1 MSLEEARV
9 FERLGG
15 YLKTAFTARWNLL
28 YVIGGTAAAFISG
41 FPGVLLP
48 LVAAGELWYLASM
61 LTNDRFRSAVDA
73 QNAKGRRA
81 AEAATAR
88 ATYDAIRKKLP
99 APLVRRFDQLR
110 DHCQKLV
117 ELAGS
122 MRGPGEAGP
131 EQGTLESLD
140 RLLWGYLRMIWGAAT
155 LSEFIEHTDDGAI
168 RGRIADLEKRL
179 ERLPAGDDGDSRQ
192 LRSALEDHLATS
204 RERLGNIEDAK
215 RKLDVVAAE
224 IERLEAK
231 IAALAE
237 GSVARRDV
245 SDLAKRVDE
254 VAEGMR
260 KTDETMR
267 QLQLPPELE
276 EFEEPPPMLRE
287 EA

>member
-1 MSLEEARV
+1 M
-9 FERLGG
+9 FDRLGR

-28 YVIGGTAAAFISG
+28 YVLGGTAAAFVSG
-41 FPGVLLP
+41 FPGVILP
-48 LVAAGELWYLASM
+48 LVAAGEIWYLASM
-61 LTNDRFRSAVDA
+61 LTNDRFRAAVDA
-73 QNAKGRRA
+73 QDAKSRRS
-81 AEAATAR
+81 AEAAAAR
-88 ATYDAIRKKLP
+88 ATYEAIRRKLP
-99 APLVRRFDQLR
+99 PPLVRRFDQLR
-110 DHCQKLV
+110 DHCEKLV

-122 MRGPGEAGP
+122 LRGPGESATQ
-131 EQGTLESLD
+131 EGTLESLD
-140 RLLWGYLRMIWGAAT
+140 RLLWGYLRMIWGAAN
-155 LSEFIEHTDDGAI
+155 LSEFLEHTDDGAI
-168 RGRIADLEKRL
+168 RARIADLEKRL
-179 ERLPAGDDGDSRQ
+179 AKLPAGSDATQ
-192 LRSALEDHLATS
+192 LRVALEDHLATS
-204 RERLGNIEDAK
+204 RERLGNIEDAR

-224 IERLEAK
+224 IERMEAK

-276 EFEEPPPMLRE
+276 ELEEPPPMLRE

>member
-1 MSLEEARV
+1 M
-9 FERLGG
+9 FDRLGR
-15 YLKTAFTARWNLL
+15 YLKTAFAARWNLL
-28 YVIGGTAAAFISG
+28 YVLGGTAAAFVSG
-41 FPGVLLP
+41 FPGVILP
-48 LVAAGELWYLASM
+48 LVAAGEVWYLASM
-61 LTNDRFRSAVDA
+61 LTNDRFRAAVDA
-73 QNAKGRRA
+73 QDAKTRRV

-88 ATYDAIRKKLP
+88 ETYDAIRKKLP

-122 MRGPGEAGP
+122 LRGPGEASSQ
-131 EQGTLESLD
+131 EGTLESLD
-140 RLLWGYLRMIWGAAT
+140 RLLWGYLRMIWGAAN
-155 LSEFIEHTDDGAI
+155 LSEFLEHTDADAI
-168 RGRIADLEKRL
+168 RTRITDLEKRL
-179 ERLPAGDDGDSRQ
+179 AKLPAGDGGDAKQ
-192 LRSALEDHLATS
+192 LRAALEDHLATS
-204 RERLGNIEDAK
+204 RERLGNIDDAK

-224 IERLEAK
+224 IERMEAK

-245 SDLAKRVDE
+245 TDLAKRVDE

-276 EFEEPPPMLRE
+276 DLEEPPPLLRE

>member
-1 MSLEEARV
+1 M
-9 FERLGG
+9 FGRLGG

-28 YVIGGTAAAFISG
+28 YVIGGTAAALISG
-41 FPGVLLP
+41 FPGVILP
-48 LVAAGELWYLASM
+48 LVAAGEIWYLASM
-61 LTNDRFRSAVDA
+61 LTNERFRASVDA
-73 QNAKGRRA
+73 QDAKSRRA
-81 AEAATAR
+81 AEAANAR

-110 DHCQKLV
+110 DHCQRLV

-122 MRGPGEAGP
+122 MRGPGDSGT

-168 RGRIADLEKRL
+168 RARIADLEKRL
-179 ERLPAGDDGDSRQ
+179 ARLPPGDDGDSRQ
-192 LRSALEDHLATS
+192 LRAALEDHLATS
-204 RERLGNIEDAK
+204 RERLGNIEEAK

-237 GSVARRDV
+237 GSVAKRDV

-276 EFEEPPPMLRE
+276 ELEEPPPMLRE